1 MRVPAR
7 VLVGVLLLG
16 SPGLA
21 VQPEPVFEGK
31 PMSFW
36 VRALRETPAD
46 PLKAP
51 PDFHKAP
58 MALRKIGEPA
68 VPALAQ
74 MLSERN
80 MPNREVRRRAIG
92 TLLGMGPKAGAAVP
106 AVVQALEDRESSIRQ
121 MAALT
126 LGQIGSAAGEVVPA
140 LAKALRD
147 PDPPVRGAAA
157 TSLGNLRAQ
166 EALPALEEAV
176 KDPNKGVQRASLQAI
191 RRIQGKE
198 KTRKTP

>member
-7 VLVGVLLLG
+7 VFVGVVLLG

-31 PMSFW
+31 PMSYW

-46 PLKAP
+46 PLKAS
-51 PDFHKAP
+51 PDFQKAP
-58 MALRKIGEPA
+58 FALRKIGEPA
-68 VPALAQ
+68 VPAVAQ
-74 MLSERN
+74 TLSDRN
-80 MPNREVRRRAIG
+80 MEVRRRAIG
-92 TLLGMGPKAGAAVP
+92 TLLGMGAKAGAAVP

-126 LGQIGSAAGEVVPA
+126 LGQIGSAAGEVVTA

-166 EALPALEEAV
+166 EALPALEEAL
-176 KDPNKGVQRASLQAI
+176 KDPNKGVQKASLRAI
-191 RRIQGKE
+191 GRIRGE

>member
-1 MRVPAR
+1 MRVQAR
-7 VLVGVLLLG
+7 VFVSVLLLG
-16 SPGLA
+16 GPGLA

-31 PMSFW
+31 PMSYW

-46 PLKAP
+46 TPKAS

-58 MALRKIGEPA
+58 LALRKIGEPA

-80 MPNREVRRRAIG
+80 MEVRRRAIG
-92 TLLGMGPKAGAAVP
+92 TLLGMGPNAGAAVP
-106 AVVQALEDRESSIRQ
+106 AVVQALEDREPSIRR
-121 MAALT
+121 MAAHT
-126 LGQIGSAAGEVVPA
+126 LGQIGSVAGEVVPA

-166 EALPALEEAV
+166 GALPALEEAL
-176 KDPNKGVQRASLQAI
+176 KDPNKGVQKASLRAI
-191 RRIQGKE
+191 GRIQGRE

>member
-1 MRVPAR
+1 
-7 VLVGVLLLG
+7 
-16 SPGLA
+16 
-21 VQPEPVFEGK
+21 
-31 PMSFW
+31 
-36 VRALRETPAD
+36 
-46 PLKAP
+46 
-51 PDFHKAP
+51 
-58 MALRKIGEPA
+58 
-68 VPALAQ
+68 
-74 MLSERN
+74 
-80 MPNREVRRRAIG
+80 
-92 TLLGMGPKAGAAVP
+92 
-106 AVVQALEDRESSIRQ
+106 

-166 EALPALEEAV
+166 EALPALEEAL

-198 KTRKTP
+198 KTPKTP

>member
-7 VLVGVLLLG
+7 VFVGVLLLG
-16 SPGLA
+16 NPGLA

-31 PMSFW
+31 PMSYW

-46 PLKAP
+46 PLKAS
-51 PDFHKAP
+51 PDSHKAP
-58 MALRKIGEPA
+58 LALRKIGEPA
-68 VPALAQ
+68 VPALAE
-74 MLSERN
+74 MLSE
-80 MPNREVRRRAIG
+80 PNKEVRRRAIG
-92 TLLGMGPKAGAAVP
+92 TLVGMGPKAGAAVP
-106 AVVQALEDRESSIRQ
+106 AVVQALEDSESSIRQ

-140 LAKALRD
+140 LTTALKD

-157 TSLGNLRAQ
+157 QSLGNLRAQ
-166 EALPALEEAV
+166 EALPALEEAL

-191 RRIQGKE
+191 ARIRGRE
-198 KTRKTP
+198 KTPKTP